1 MLQKNYLCFIDEK
14 KVIIIM
20 DNILIE
26 GIVAIVAVGGAVTV
40 VLRNM
45 ASKKKAKAIEEQL
58 VQNMKEKL
66 NKDNERLKTSSAHDL
81 ISKGSGA
88 AKGGGGIISQRP
100 QSIAPEKEKVKAAN
114 WTESESYEEDIKK
127 IDIDNLFK
135 DNEPVLLPQ
144 EVEKEDKE
152 RNNLSSKAPQQLK
165 FNPAKVDEKPVVTME
180 VKPQVLLVDDSMVVR
195 KYVGDLL
202 KKHGYDIVMKND
214 GWEAITYLNSTVQKP
229 ELIISDIEMPNMNGF
244 QLIEAIR
251 KERKFNNVPVLVISA
266 HAESHLKLME
276 SENIQ
281 GFIKKP
287 FEDKD
292 LLSQISYLLNNQ

>member
-14 KVIIIM
+14 KVSIIM

-26 GIVAIVAVGGAVTV
+26 GIVAIVVVGGAITV
-40 VLRNM
+40 VLKNM
-45 ASKKKAKAIEEQL
+45 AGKKKAKAKEDQL
-58 VQNMKEKL
+58 AQSIKDKL

-88 AKGGGGIISQRP
+88 AKGGGGIVSQKP
-100 QSIAPEKEKVKAAN
+100 TTLEKEKVKAAN

-135 DNEPVLLPQ
+135 DNEPLIVQ
-144 EVEKEDKE
+144 EQPEKEEKE
-152 RNNLSSKAPQQLK
+152 KSSLSSKAPQELK
-165 FNPAKVDEKPVVTME
+165 FNPAKNEDKPIVTME

-202 KKHGYDIVMKND
+202 KKHGYDIVMKTD

>member
-1 MLQKNYLCFIDEK
+1 MQKNYLCFIDEK
-14 KVIIIM
+14 KVSIIM

-26 GIVAIVAVGGAVTV
+26 GIVAIVVVGGAITI
-40 VLRNM
+40 VLKNM
-45 ASKKKAKAIEEQL
+45 AGKKKAKAKEDQL
-58 VQNMKEKL
+58 AQSMKDKL

-81 ISKGSGA
+81 IAKGSGA
-88 AKGGGGIISQRP
+88 AKGGGGIVSQKP
-100 QSIAPEKEKVKAAN
+100 TTLEKEKVKAAN

-135 DNEPVLLPQ
+135 DNEPLIVQ
-144 EVEKEDKE
+144 EQPEKEEKE
-152 RNNLSSKAPQQLK
+152 KSSLSSKAPQELK
-165 FNPAKVDEKPVVTME
+165 FNPAKNEDKPIVTME

-202 KKHGYDIVMKND
+202 KKHGYDIVMKTD

>member
-14 KVIIIM
+14 KVSIIM

-26 GIVAIVAVGGAVTV
+26 GIVAIVVVGGAITV
-40 VLRNM
+40 VLKNM
-45 ASKKKAKAIEEQL
+45 AGKKKAKAKEDQL
-58 VQNMKEKL
+58 AQSIKDKL

-88 AKGGGGIISQRP
+88 AKGGGGIVSQKP
-100 QSIAPEKEKVKAAN
+100 TTLEKEKVKAAN

-135 DNEPVLLPQ
+135 DNEPLIVQ
-144 EVEKEDKE
+144 EQPEKEEKE
-152 RNNLSSKAPQQLK
+152 KSSLSSKAPQELK
-165 FNPAKVDEKPVVTME
+165 FNPAKNEDKPIVTME

-202 KKHGYDIVMKND
+202 KKHGYDIVMKTD

-292 LLSQISYLLNNQ
+292 LLSQISYLLNHQ